1 MISHDELKHKILSD
15 PDVKAVYDD
24 LEGEYMLLKE
34 CLKARSDA
42 MMTQEDV
49 ATRMGAKAPAVSR
62 IESGG
67 GRNRHSPSLATL
79 LKYADAVGCKLEI
92 RLVPKAGRVHQ

>member
-15 PDVKAVYDD
+15 PDVKAIYDD

-49 ATRMGAKAPAVSR
+49 AIRMGTKAPLYPASNL
-62 IESGG
+62 EEGETG
-67 GRNRHSPSLATL
+67 TL
-79 LKYADAVGCKLEI
+79 LLLLRC
-92 RLVPKAGRVHQ
+92 